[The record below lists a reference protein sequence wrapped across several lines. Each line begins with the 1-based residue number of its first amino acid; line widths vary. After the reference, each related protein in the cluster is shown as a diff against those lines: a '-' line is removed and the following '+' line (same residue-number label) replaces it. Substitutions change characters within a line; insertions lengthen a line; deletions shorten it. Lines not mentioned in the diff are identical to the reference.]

1 MPELIAS
8 QVDDNHL
15 RVPVGTSAAAAVIIS
30 GHMHFRLSVSGEAR
44 GPLCGMG
51 ICFECKATID
61 GRPGG
66 RTCQLPVR
74 EGMVI
79 RTSC

>member
-1 MPELIAS
+1 MPSPVAIVVNGHSL
-8 QVDDNHL
+8 QV
-15 RVPVGTSAAAAVIIS
+15 PEGTSAAAAVIIS
-30 GHMHFRLSVSGEAR
+30 GQMSFRTSVAGEAR

-51 ICFECKATID
+51 VCFECKATVD
-61 GRPGG
+61 GRPGC

-79 RTSC
+79 STS